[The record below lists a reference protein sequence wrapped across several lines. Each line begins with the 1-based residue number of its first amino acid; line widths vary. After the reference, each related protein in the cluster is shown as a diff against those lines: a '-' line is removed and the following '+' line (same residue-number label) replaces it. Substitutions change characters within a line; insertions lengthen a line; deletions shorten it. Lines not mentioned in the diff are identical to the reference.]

1 MRSSIIAFFLIVVTI
16 AFFAIMLPFWKSFV
30 WGITIAIVFYPIFDR
45 IKKTIRNNNIASFL
59 SITIVLLIIALPI
72 TFAVYI
78 TVNETEKFI
87 GNIDKIK
94 AAFENLLLKLQNFSK
109 LKIFTPYIDKV
120 DETVF
125 SLLKNTGILITKN
138 IGAVFSQ
145 TYSVVANFLFSFI
158 IAFYLIRDNERFL
171 EYISNIVDDKE
182 GFYKILKTIRDSIN
196 ATVLGG
202 VLTALIQGTVGA
214 IGFLIVGLN
223 AFFVWLFLIAIFS
236 FVPLVG
242 TAIIW
247 LPVGVYLIIEGS
259 LIKGIFILIWGAVAI
274 GLVDNYVRPLI
285 ISSKI
290 NIHPMIL
297 FFAILGSMIVFGPIG
312 IILGPVIVSVGD
324 AMVKIYVSSK
334 DKRKLKNL

>member
-1 MRSSIIAFFLIVVTI
+1 MRSSIIAFFLIIVTI
-16 AFFAIMLPFWKSFV
+16 AFFTIMLPFWKSFV
-30 WGITIAIVFYPIFDR
+30 WGITIAIVFYPIFDK
-45 IKKTIRNNNIASFL
+45 IKKSLKNRNIASFL
-59 SITIVLLIIALPI
+59 SIIIVLLIIALPI
-72 TFAVYI
+72 TLAVYI
-78 TVNETEKFI
+78 MVNETEKFI

-94 AAFENLLLKLQNFSK
+94 VAFESLLLKLQNFSK
-109 LKIFTPYIDKV
+109 LKVFAPYIDKI
-120 DETVF
+120 DEAIF
-125 SLLKNTGILITKN
+125 SLLQNTGVLITKN
-138 IGAVFSQ
+138 IGAIFSQ
-145 TYSVVANFLFSFI
+145 TYSIVANFLFSFI
-158 IAFYLIRDNERFL
+158 IAFYLIRDNEEFL
-171 EYISNIVDDKE
+171 EYLSNIVDDKE
-182 GFYKILKTIRDSIN
+182 GFYKILKSIRDSIN

-214 IGFLIVGLN
+214 VGFLIVGLN
-223 AFFVWLFLIAIFS
+223 AFFLWLFLIAMFS

-247 LPVGVYLIIEGS
+247 LPVGIYLFVEGS
-259 LIKGIFILIWGAVAI
+259 IVKGIFILVWGVAAI

-297 FFAILGSMIVFGPIG
+297 FFAILGSVIVFGPIG

-334 DKRKLKNL
+334 NKRKLKNL